1 MLNTI
6 IKKEILEAIKS
17 FRFLIAVLLC
27 LILIP
32 LGMYVNLREYQQRQS
47 DYQEAVRLY
56 QQRSNGNIKMDFPA
70 EGYRP
75 PSVLSIFS
83 VGLEYFLPN
92 KVITSRSG
100 VFHLSNDQ
108 GINNPQSLLFGKVD
122 LLFNVSFV
130 ISLLALI
137 FTFNLIAGEKED
149 GTLRIVMANP
159 IPRWKILFGKIIGN
173 YVVLLIPFL
182 IAILLS
188 LVMVSLSGVVSFFS
202 SIILP
207 AFLVI
212 LVVTLLFIL
221 AMFNLGILI
230 STLTHRSITAMV
242 ALLFVWTI
250 FVLSLPRMSPM
261 IAEIIFP
268 VKSPQVLDLE
278 KSLVREN
285 YEKELDKKRR
295 ELYDKLMNEIGMGGK
310 GIHVPPS
317 TDEERAAYAKYDEAK
332 KPLEE
337 EYEQKINSEIRK
349 LEED

>member
-1 MLNTI
+1 MFATI
-6 IKKEILEAIKS
+6 IRKEILDAMKS

-27 LILIP
+27 MILIP
-32 LGMYVNLREYQQRQS
+32 LGMYVNLREYQQRQA

-56 QQRSNGNIKMDFPA
+56 QQRSNGNIDMDFPA

-92 KVITSRSG
+92 KVVTARNG
-100 VFHLSNDQ
+100 VLHLSNDQ

-137 FTFNLIAGEKED
+137 FTFNLIAGEKEE
-149 GTLRIVMANP
+149 GTFRLVMANP
-159 IPRWKILFGKIIGN
+159 VPRWKILLGKIVGN
-173 YVVLLIPFL
+173 YVVLLVPFL

-188 LVMVSLSGVVSFFS
+188 LVVLSLSGLVSFFS

-207 AFLVI
+207 SFLVI
-212 LVVTLLFIL
+212 LVVSLLFIL

-261 IAEIIFP
+261 IAEIIYP

-295 ELYDKLMNEIGMGGK
+295 EIYDNLMKILEWVK
-310 GIHVPPS
+310 RES
-317 TDEERAAYAKYDEAK
+317 LCRAEPMRNA
-332 KPLEE
+332 LH
-337 EYEQKINSEIRK
+337 N
-349 LEED
+349 